1 MLQKENALIC
11 QPQQNLSEYID
22 KMIFIDRKESLYAVS
37 RRVNQVQRLF
47 SANLLREWDNTL
59 VASKIEFKSNEIMWQ
74 KKDNYFLYGKEFE
87 ITLFIQGEKD
97 EAPTNIQKEAYIS
110 FINKKMILMSEIEEK
125 VFEYYQTVCAE
136 YREMYG
142 EEADLYAPIVDE
154 PSQLVGFV
162 KPQSIMIPRSK
173 DKRIINVLFKTKWD
187 LEMGIGIQLVN
198 ERIEI
203 VGVQSDVL

>member
-1 MLQKENALIC
+1 MLN
-11 QPQQNLSEYID
+11 D
-22 KMIFIDRKESLYAVS
+22 DIFGQI
-37 RRVNQVQRLF
+37 QF
-47 SANLLREWDNTL
+47 
-59 VASKIEFKSNEIMWQ
+59 EIMWQ

-97 EAPTNIQKEAYIS
+97 ETPTNIQKEAYIS

-203 VGVQSDVL
+203 VGVQSEVL

>member
-1 MLQKENALIC
+1 MLN
-11 QPQQNLSEYID
+11 D
-22 KMIFIDRKESLYAVS
+22 DIFGQI
-37 RRVNQVQRLF
+37 QF
-47 SANLLREWDNTL
+47 
-59 VASKIEFKSNEIMWQ
+59 EIMWQ

-97 EAPTNIQKEAYIS
+97 EAPTNIQQEAYIS

>member
-1 MLQKENALIC
+1 MLN
-11 QPQQNLSEYID
+11 D
-22 KMIFIDRKESLYAVS
+22 DIFGQI
-37 RRVNQVQRLF
+37 QF
-47 SANLLREWDNTL
+47 
-59 VASKIEFKSNEIMWQ
+59 EIMWQ

-162 KPQSIMIPRSK
+162 KPQSIMIPISK

-187 LEMGIGIQLVN
+187 LEMGIGISLLMN
-198 ERIEI
+198 E
-203 VGVQSDVL
+203 

>member
-1 MLQKENALIC
+1 MLN
-11 QPQQNLSEYID
+11 D
-22 KMIFIDRKESLYAVS
+22 DIFGQI
-37 RRVNQVQRLF
+37 QF
-47 SANLLREWDNTL
+47 
-59 VASKIEFKSNEIMWQ
+59 EIMWQ

-154 PSQLVGFV
+154 PSLLVGFV

>member
-1 MLQKENALIC
+1 MLN
-11 QPQQNLSEYID
+11 D
-22 KMIFIDRKESLYAVS
+22 DIFGQI
-37 RRVNQVQRLF
+37 QF
-47 SANLLREWDNTL
+47 
-59 VASKIEFKSNEIMWQ
+59 EIMWQ

-136 YREMYG
+136 YREIYG

-187 LEMGIGIQLVN
+187 LEMGIGIQLV
-198 ERIEI
+198 EI

>member
-1 MLQKENALIC
+1 MLN
-11 QPQQNLSEYID
+11 D
-22 KMIFIDRKESLYAVS
+22 DIFGQI
-37 RRVNQVQRLF
+37 QF
-47 SANLLREWDNTL
+47 
-59 VASKIEFKSNEIMWQ
+59 EIMWQ

-173 DKRIINVLFKTKWD
+173 DKRIIIVLFKTKWD

>member
-1 MLQKENALIC
+1 MLN
-11 QPQQNLSEYID
+11 D
-22 KMIFIDRKESLYAVS
+22 DIFGQIQL
-37 RRVNQVQRLF
+37 
-47 SANLLREWDNTL
+47 
-59 VASKIEFKSNEIMWQ
+59 EIMWQ

-97 EAPTNIQKEAYIS
+97 EAPTNIQKEAYLS
-110 FINKKMILMSEIEEK
+110 FINKKMILMSKIEEK

>member
-1 MLQKENALIC
+1 MLN
-11 QPQQNLSEYID
+11 D
-22 KMIFIDRKESLYAVS
+22 DIFGRI
-37 RRVNQVQRLF
+37 QF
-47 SANLLREWDNTL
+47 
-59 VASKIEFKSNEIMWQ
+59 EIMWQ

>member
-1 MLQKENALIC
+1 MLN
-11 QPQQNLSEYID
+11 D
-22 KMIFIDRKESLYAVS
+22 DIFGQI
-37 RRVNQVQRLF
+37 QF
-47 SANLLREWDNTL
+47 
-59 VASKIEFKSNEIMWQ
+59 EIMWQ
-74 KKDNYFLYGKEFE
+74 KETYFLYGKEFE

-97 EAPTNIQKEAYIS
+97 ETPTNIQKEAYIS

-173 DKRIINVLFKTKWD
+173 DKRIISLF
-187 LEMGIGIQLVN
+187 N
-198 ERIEI
+198 NF
-203 VGVQSDVL
+203 GVSVSAKASAP

>member
-1 MLQKENALIC
+1 MLN
-11 QPQQNLSEYID
+11 D
-22 KMIFIDRKESLYAVS
+22 DIFGQI
-37 RRVNQVQRLF
+37 QF
-47 SANLLREWDNTL
+47 
-59 VASKIEFKSNEIMWQ
+59 EIMWQ

-162 KPQSIMIPRSK
+162 KPQSIMIPILN
-173 DKRIINVLFKTKWD
+173 DKFICFYDIYCKADRQ
-187 LEMGIGIQLVN
+187 GI
-198 ERIEI
+198 
-203 VGVQSDVL
+203 SD